1 MSTTD
6 TASDTNQAQEQ
17 AAVTTPA
24 CPLRL
29 VRYLADR
36 KGN

>member
-24 CPLRL
+24 CPLR
-29 VRYLADR
+29 YLADG